1 MAYTV
6 TLDIPDKIAQNARS
20 VAVRTHR
27 PIDDVLLA
35 WLDQMGA
42 ELPVEELSDEQVLS
56 LSTMQL
62 DHIIQTELSDLLA
75 VNREGRLTNQQ
86 RLRLDE
92 LMQIYRHNLLRK
104 AQAVKIA
111 VERGLRPPLYT
122 QTA

>member
-1 MAYTV
+1 
-6 TLDIPDKIAQNARS
+6 
-20 VAVRTHR
+20 
-27 PIDDVLLA
+27 
-35 WLDQMGA
+35 MGA